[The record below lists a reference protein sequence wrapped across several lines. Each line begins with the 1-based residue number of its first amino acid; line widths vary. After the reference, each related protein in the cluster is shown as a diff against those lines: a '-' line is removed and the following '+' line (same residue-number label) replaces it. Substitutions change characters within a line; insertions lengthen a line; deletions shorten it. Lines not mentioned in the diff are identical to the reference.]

1 MTGRFQWLWQRM
13 HRSLW
18 YRASLYSLAGV
29 VTALIAWIATPWLE
43 VPAVVSV
50 GSSAVDSIL
59 NIIAS
64 SMLAV
69 TTFSLSAMVTSY
81 GSATSNVSPRA
92 TLLLIEDR
100 VTQNTL
106 ATFIGAFLFS
116 LVGIVALAAG
126 IYDEDGR
133 TLLFAATLV
142 VIVLVV
148 YQLIKWAG
156 YLTRLGRVRD
166 TIGKI
171 ETAARG
177 AFEMR
182 MENPYLGGQAM
193 PATLPPDLV
202 PVRASKVGYVQHID
216 MPLLDSLAEGATDS
230 IYVQALPGT
239 FVDTLAVL
247 ALTPSLN
254 DERAEKIASAFTV
267 GPARR
272 FEQDPRF
279 GVIVLSEVASRAL
292 SPGINDP
299 GTAIDVI
306 GCGVR
311 VFTPWLQH
319 AAGSIE
325 EKPQPVRHVYVEAL
339 DGADLFD
346 DFFTPIA
353 RDGAST
359 VEIGIRL
366 QKALKALAAV
376 GDDRVKRIAREHMT
390 LVIKRF
396 DQGLVLEEDRQR
408 VREIEASAAPALGPD
423 R

>member
-1 MTGRFQWLWQRM
+1 MTGRFQWMWRRM

-18 YRASLYSLAGV
+18 YRAALYSLAGV
-29 VTALIAWIATPWLE
+29 VTALIAWIATPWLD

-216 MPLLDSLAEGATDS
+216 MPLLDSLAEDAEDS

-247 ALTPSLN
+247 ALTPRLD

-299 GTAIDVI
+299 FTAITALHWI
-306 GCGVR
+306 GAATADFGRRDLAFETWNTGDPACPVAR
-311 VFTPWLQH
+311 LHSDFAHFLQRGFV
-319 AAGSIE
+319 AMRSAVATS
-325 EKPQPVRHVYVEAL
+325 R
-339 DGADLFD
+339 
-346 DFFTPIA
+346 
-353 RDGAST
+353 
-359 VEIGIRL
+359 
-366 QKALKALAAV
+366 LAALMALESLHTASQQV
-376 GDDRVKRIAREHMT
+376 TSAHRRRLLLDEMDRLAEQAAEHLSGPDIA
-390 LVIKRF
+390 L
-396 DQGLVLEEDRQR
+396 
-408 VREIEASAAPALGPD
+408 VRERLALLRSEG
-423 R
+423 

>member
-1 MTGRFQWLWQRM
+1 MTGRFQWMWRRM

-29 VTALIAWIATPWLE
+29 VTALIAWVATPWLGI
-43 VPAVVSV
+43 PAVVSV
-50 GSSAVDSIL
+50 GASAVDSIL

-171 ETAARG
+171 ENAARG
-177 AFEMR
+177 AFERR

-202 PVRASKVGYVQHID
+202 PVRAGKVGYIQHID
-216 MPLLDSLAEGATDS
+216 MPLLDSLAEDAAES

-239 FVDTLAVL
+239 FVDTQAVL
-247 ALTPSLN
+247 ALTPKLG
-254 DERAEKIASAFTV
+254 DERAEKITSAFTV

-279 GVIVLSEVASRAL
+279 GLIVLSEVASRAL

-311 VFTPWLQH
+311 VLTPWLQH
-319 AAGSIE
+319 AASGIE
-325 EKPQPVRHVYVEAL
+325 EKPRPVRHVYVEAL
-339 DGADLFD
+339 DSADLFD

-376 GDDRVKRIAREHMT
+376 GDDHIKRIAREHMT

-408 VREIEASAAPALGPD
+408 VREIEASAASALRPD

>member
-1 MTGRFQWLWQRM
+1 MMGRFQWVWRRLR
-13 HRSLW
+13 RSLW
-18 YRASLYSLAGV
+18 YRATLFSLGGV
-29 VTALIAWIATPWLE
+29 LTALVAWLATPWLE
-43 VPAVVSV
+43 VPSVVSI
-50 GSSAVDSIL
+50 GASAVDSIL

-69 TTFSLSAMVTSY
+69 TTFSLGAMVTAY

-100 VTQNTL
+100 ITQNTL

-116 LVGIVALAAG
+116 LVGIIALAAG

-142 VIVLVV
+142 VIVLMV

-166 TIGKI
+166 TIAKV
-171 ETAARG
+171 ERATSN
-177 AFEMR
+177 AFQSR
-182 MENPYLGGQAM
+182 IENPYLGGQAM
-193 PATLPPDLV
+193 PEECPPGLHSIRTD
-202 PVRASKVGYVQHID
+202 KIGYIQHID
-216 MPLLDSLAEGATDS
+216 MPLLDSLATSEREA
-230 IYVQALPGT
+230 IYVQALPGK
-239 FVDTLAVL
+239 FVDSGVVL
-247 ALTPSLN
+247 AKSMETN
-254 DERAEKIASAFTV
+254 DERAKKISSAFTI
-267 GPARR
+267 GPSRR

-279 GVIVLSEVASRAL
+279 GIIVLAEVASKAL

-311 VFTPWLQH
+311 VLTPWVRH
-319 AAGSIE
+319 AADGIDE
-325 EKPQPVRHVYVEAL
+325 TEQPATHVFVEPLAT
-339 DGADLFD
+339 ADVFD

-366 QKALKALAAV
+366 QKALSALAPGDERV
-376 GDDRVKRIAREHMT
+376 GRIVSDHRKLM
-390 LVIKRF
+390 LKRF
-396 DQGLVLEEDRQR
+396 DHGLTLEEDRER
-408 VREIEASAAPALGPD
+408 VRSASSF
-423 R
+423 

>member
-1 MTGRFQWLWQRM
+1 MVGRFRWVWRLL

-18 YRASLYSLAGV
+18 YRATLFSLGGV
-29 VTALIAWIATPWLE
+29 LTALVAWLASPWLD
-43 VPAVVSV
+43 VPSAVSI
-50 GSSAVDSIL
+50 GARSVDSIL

-69 TTFSLSAMVTSY
+69 TTFSLSAMVTAY

-100 VTQNTL
+100 ITQNTL

-116 LVGIVALAAG
+116 LVGIIALAAG
-126 IYDEDGR
+126 VYDEDGR
-133 TLLFAATLV
+133 TLLFAATIV

-166 TIGKI
+166 TIAKV
-171 ETAARG
+171 ERAASDALQSRI
-177 AFEMR
+177 
-182 MENPYLGGQAM
+182 ENPYLGGQAM
-193 PATLPPDLV
+193 PAHSRPELH
-202 PVRASKVGYVQHID
+202 PVRAGEVGYVQHID
-216 MPLLDSLAEGATDS
+216 MPLLDSLATNEREA
-230 IYVQALPGT
+230 IYVQVLPGK
-239 FVDTLAVL
+239 FVDSGVILA
-247 ALTPSLN
+247 TSGETS
-254 DERAEKIASAFTV
+254 DERARKIRTAFTI
-267 GPARR
+267 GPSRR

-279 GVIVLSEVASRAL
+279 GIIVLAEVASKAL

-311 VFTPWLQH
+311 VLTPWMRH
-319 AAGSIE
+319 AADGIDE
-325 EKPQPVRHVYVEAL
+325 AEQPAAHVFVEPL
-339 DGADLFD
+339 STADVFD

-366 QKALKALAAV
+366 QKALSALAAV
-376 GDDRVKRIAREHMT
+376 GDERSKRLVNDHRE
-390 LVIKRF
+390 LLLKRF
-396 DQGLVLEEDRQR
+396 DQGLTLEDDRQR
-408 VREIEASAAPALGPD
+408 VRRAASD
-423 R
+423 

>member
-1 MTGRFQWLWQRM
+1 MMGRFQWVWRRL

-18 YRASLYSLAGV
+18 YRATLFSLGGV
-29 VTALIAWIATPWLE
+29 LTALIAWLLTPWLD
-43 VPAVVSV
+43 VPSVVSI
-50 GSSAVDSIL
+50 GASAVDSIL

-69 TTFSLSAMVTSY
+69 TTFSLSAMVTAY

-100 VTQNTL
+100 ITQNTL

-116 LVGIVALAAG
+116 LVGIIALTAG

-133 TLLFAATLV
+133 TLLFAATIMV
-142 VIVLVV
+142 VVLVV

-166 TIGKI
+166 TIAKV
-171 ETAARG
+171 ERAASN
-177 AFEMR
+177 AFQSR
-182 MENPYLGGQAM
+182 IENPYLGGQAM
-193 PATLPPDLV
+193 PEECPPGLQPIRTD
-202 PVRASKVGYVQHID
+202 KIGYIQHVD
-216 MPLLDSLAEGATDS
+216 MPLLDSLATSEREA
-230 IYVQALPGT
+230 IYVQALPGK
-239 FVDTLAVL
+239 FVDSGVVL
-247 ALTPSLN
+247 AKSLEAN
-254 DERAEKIASAFTV
+254 DERARKISNAFTI
-267 GPARR
+267 GPSRR

-279 GVIVLSEVASRAL
+279 GIIVLAEVASKAL

-311 VFTPWLQH
+311 VLTPWVRH
-319 AAGSIE
+319 AADGIDE
-325 EKPQPVRHVYVEAL
+325 TEQPATHVFVEPLAT
-339 DGADLFD
+339 ADVFD

-366 QKALKALAAV
+366 QKALSALAPM
-376 GDDRVKRIAREHMT
+376 GDAHVERIVSDHRKLM
-390 LVIKRF
+390 LKRF
-396 DQGLVLEEDRQR
+396 DQGLTLEEDRQR
-408 VREIEASAAPALGPD
+408 VRESSS
-423 R
+423 